1 MKKLLALLLAMV
13 MLLALSA
20 CGNKAE
26 EQPSPTDG
34 TPDEVLSV
42 AETFLEAYY
51 LRDYAT
57 KFSMYLYDARK
68 QWEDAAI
75 KNLGSAEEFFA
86 TAQKQ
91 AEEKGIDVTVDSFDS
106 YYAAYH
112 RFILADCESIYGA
125 YTVTTTATASVKM
138 SADLLP
144 QFRDNLLAGPS
155 KDYMDA
161 AVLNSINEVYTV
173 TVNIVID
180 GEKKDYNENYLV
192 YVVRYNNQWL
202 VADHSA

>member
-1 MKKLLALLLAMV
+1 MKKLLALLLAAV

-20 CGNKAE
+20 CGKKAE
-26 EQPSPTDG
+26 EPSPTDG

-42 AETFLEAYY
+42 AETFLRAYY

-68 QWEDAAI
+68 QWEDEAI
-75 KNLGSAEEFFA
+75 KSLGSAENFFA

-91 AEEKGIDVTVDSFDS
+91 ANEKGIEATVDSFDS

-112 RFILADCESIYGA
+112 RFILADCEEQYGE
-125 YTVTTTATASVKM
+125 YTVATTATASVKM
-138 SADLLP
+138 SAELLP
-144 QFRDNLLAGPS
+144 QFRENLLAGPS

-161 AVLNSINEVYTV
+161 DVLNSINEVYTV

-202 VADHSA
+202 VADHSM